1 MYIHMNTS
9 HMLSKQE
16 REKGDGIS
24 IFLRKVNLEK
34 KTNLM
39 EISWLYSGS
48 RVGSV
53 KGEYLKP
60 SKYY

>member
-39 EISWLYSGS
+39 EIS
-48 RVGSV
+48 
-53 KGEYLKP
+53 
-60 SKYY
+60 